1 MGGSKN
7 VYASVKAYSKR
18 GKLLT
23 RSDFQTLAESR
34 DLEELITRIK
44 NTVYADA
51 VANVQKP
58 YSSQN
63 IESAL
68 RSKLADIH
76 YSIAKTS
83 GNSGVL
89 DAYYM
94 KFIVSNLKLILKG
107 KILGK
112 SQEEIES
119 HINLHA
125 EELIKQRDVIVK
137 ALVAKDF
144 EEAVASL
151 NSVEFADEIAK
162 AAALY
167 NEKKNLQIFD
177 TYFDKILFQHLA
189 GAMKNYSDKGA
200 TKIVSMDIDFYNIL
214 SVIRGKFWGLQEEQI
229 QDLIISTNPPAK
241 ELLGRMMAAATVR
254 DVFNE
259 LASSTKYKDLV
270 PQVENELDAIAEFE
284 RAFELAIYNSS
295 LRSFTQMFSFATI
308 VGITKLT
315 AFEIRN
321 LAAIA
326 FAVEQKIPTET
337 VMSKLILAEE

>member
-23 RSDFQTLAESR
+23 KADFQTLAESR
-34 DLEELITRIK
+34 DLEELMTRIK
-44 NTVYADA
+44 NTVYAEA
-51 VANVQKP
+51 VADVQKP
-58 YSSQN
+58 YTSQS

-68 RSKLADIH
+68 RSQLADIH

-83 GNSGVL
+83 GSSGVL

-107 KILGK
+107 KVLGK
-112 SQEEIES
+112 PQEEIET
-119 HINLHA
+119 HVNLHA
-125 EELIKQRDVIVK
+125 EELIKQRDIVIK
-137 ALVAKDF
+137 ALVAKDL

-151 NSVEFADEIAK
+151 NSVQFGEEIAK

-177 TYFDKILFQHLA
+177 TYFDKILFQYLA
-189 GAMKNYSDKGA
+189 GAMKNYADKDA
-200 TKIVSMDIDFYNIL
+200 TKLVAMDIDFYNIL

-229 QDLIISTNPPAK
+229 QDLIISTSPPAR
-241 ELLGRMMAAATVR
+241 ELLGRMMSAATVR
-254 DVFNE
+254 DAFNE
-259 LASSTKYKDLV
+259 LSSTKYKDLV
-270 PQVENELDAIAEFE
+270 PQVENELDSIAEFE
-284 RAFELAIYNSS
+284 RAFEMAIYNTA
-295 LRSFTQMFSFATI
+295 LRSFTKMFSFATI

-315 AFEIRN
+315 SFEVRN

-326 FAVEQKIPTET
+326 FAIEQKIPTET
-337 VMSKLILAEE
+337 TMSKLILQEE

>member
-23 RSDFQTLAESR
+23 KSDFQTLAEAR
-34 DLEELITRIK
+34 DLEELMTRMK
-44 NTVYADA
+44 NTVYGDA
-51 VANVQKP
+51 VSDVQKP
-58 YSSQN
+58 YTSQN

-68 RSKLADIH
+68 RSQLADIH

-107 KILGK
+107 KILNK
-112 SQEEIES
+112 SQEELEV

-125 EELIKQRDVIVK
+125 EELIKQRDVIIK

-151 NSVEFADEIAK
+151 NSAKFAEEITK
-162 AAALY
+162 ASALY
-167 NEKKNLQIFD
+167 NEKKNIQIFD
-177 TYFDKILFQHLA
+177 TYFDKILYQYLA
-189 GAMKNYSDKGA
+189 GAMKNYADKDA
-200 TKIVSMDIDFYNIL
+200 VKIVAMDIDFYNIL
-214 SVIRGKFWGLQEEQI
+214 SVIRGKFWGLQEDQI
-229 QDLIISTNPPAK
+229 QDLIISTNPPAR
-241 ELLGRMMAAATVR
+241 ELLGRMMSGATIR
-254 DVFNE
+254 DAFNE
-259 LASSTKYKDLV
+259 LSSTKYKNLV

-284 RAFELAIYNSS
+284 RAFEMSIYRTC
-295 LRSFTQMFSFATI
+295 LTSFTKMFSFATI
-308 VGITKLT
+308 
-315 AFEIRN
+315 
-321 LAAIA
+321 
-326 FAVEQKIPTET
+326 
-337 VMSKLILAEE
+337 EELQN

>member
-1 MGGSKN
+1 MGNSKN

-18 GKLLT
+18 GKLLS

-44 NTVYADA
+44 NTGYNDA
-51 VANVQKP
+51 VADVQKP
-58 YSSQN
+58 YTSQK

-68 RSKLADIH
+68 RSQLADIH

-107 KILGK
+107 KVLGK
-112 SQEEIES
+112 SQEELET

-125 EELIKQRDVIVK
+125 EELIKQRDVVVK
-137 ALVAKDF
+137 ALVSKDL

-151 NSVEFADEIAK
+151 NSVQFGDEIAK

-167 NEKKNLQIFD
+167 NERKNIQIFD
-177 TYFDKILFQHLA
+177 TYFDKILFQYLS
-189 GAMKNYSDKGA
+189 GAMKNYADKEA
-200 TKIVSMDIDFYNIL
+200 TKLVAMDIDFYNIL
-214 SVIRGKFWGLQEEQI
+214 STIRGKFWGLQEDQI
-229 QDLIISTNPPAK
+229 QDLIISTGPSGK
-241 ELLGRMMAAATVR
+241 ELLSRMMAAASVR
-254 DVFNE
+254 DAFNE
-259 LASSTKYKDLV
+259 LSSTKYKELI
-270 PQVENELDAIAEFE
+270 PQSENELDAVAEFE
-284 RAFELAIYNSS
+284 RAFEMMIYRTS
-295 LRSFTQMFSFATI
+295 LRSFTKMFSFATI

-315 AFEIRN
+315 AFEVRN

-326 FAVEQKIPTET
+326 FAIEQKIPTET
-337 VMSKLILAEE
+337 TMSKLILEEE

>member
-23 RSDFQTLAESR
+23 RADFQTLAESR
-34 DLEELITRIK
+34 DLEELMTRIK
-44 NTVYADA
+44 NTVYAEA
-51 VANVQKP
+51 VADVQKP

-112 SQEEIES
+112 PQEEIES
-119 HINLHA
+119 HVNLHA
-125 EELIKQRDVIVK
+125 EELIKQRDVIIK
-137 ALVAKDF
+137 ALVSKDL
-144 EEAVASL
+144 EETVASL
-151 NSVEFADEIAK
+151 NSVQFSDEISK
-162 AAALY
+162 AASLY
-167 NEKKNLQIFD
+167 NETKNLQVFD
-177 TYFDKILFQHLA
+177 IYFDKILYKQLGRA
-189 GAMKNYSDKGA
+189 LKNTRDREVIKLVG
-200 TKIVSMDIDFYNIL
+200 MDVDFYNLL
-214 SVIRGKFWGLQEEQI
+214 SVIRGKFWGLDDSQI
-229 QDLIISTNPPAK
+229 EDLIVSQTPSVPK
-241 ELLGRMMAAATVR
+241 ELLQRMMAAATIR
-254 DVFNE
+254 DAFAE
-259 LASSTKYKDLV
+259 LSNTKYKNLV
-270 PQVENELDAIAEFE
+270 PDVENELDAVAQFE
-284 RAFELAIYNSS
+284 RSFEMALYNSS
-295 LRSFTQMFSFATI
+295 ARSFTKMFSFATI
-308 VGITKLT
+308 IGITKLT
-315 AFEIRN
+315 AFEVRN

-326 FAVEQKIPTET
+326 YAVEQKIATDIT
-337 VMSKLILAEE
+337 MSKLIVKE

>member
-23 RSDFQTLAESR
+23 RGDFQTLAESR
-34 DLEELITRIK
+34 DLEELMTRIK
-44 NTVYADA
+44 NTVYAEA
-51 VANVQKP
+51 VADVQKP

-112 SQEEIES
+112 PQEEIES
-119 HINLHA
+119 HVNLHA

-162 AAALY
+162 AATLY

-189 GAMKNYSDKGA
+189 GAMTNYADKAA

-229 QDLIISTNPPAK
+229 QDLIISTSPPAK
-241 ELLGRMMAAATVR
+241 ELLGRMMAAASVR
-254 DVFNE
+254 DAFNE
-259 LASSTKYKDLV
+259 LSSTKYKDLV

-284 RAFELAIYNSS
+284 RAFELSIYTSS

-315 AFEIRN
+315 SFEIRN

-326 FAVEQKIPTET
+326 FAIEQKIPTET
-337 VMSKLILAEE
+337 TMSKLILEQE

>member
-1 MGGSKN
+1 MGEDKN

-23 RSDFQTLAESR
+23 KPDFQTLAEAR
-34 DLEELITRIK
+34 DLEELMTRIK
-44 NTVYADA
+44 NTVYAEA
-51 VANVQKP
+51 VADVQKP
-58 YSSQN
+58 YTSQN

-107 KILGK
+107 KILNK
-112 SQEEIES
+112 SQEELEV

-125 EELIKQRDVIVK
+125 EELIKQRDVVIK

-151 NSVEFADEIAK
+151 NSVKFADEIAK
-162 AAALY
+162 ASALY
-167 NEKKNLQIFD
+167 NEKKNIQIFD

-189 GAMKNYSDKGA
+189 GAMKNYADKSA
-200 TKIVSMDIDFYNIL
+200 VKIVAMDIDFYNIL
-214 SVIRGKFWGLQEEQI
+214 SVIRGKFWGLQEDQI

-241 ELLGRMMAAATVR
+241 ELLGRMMSAATIR
-254 DVFNE
+254 DAFNE
-259 LASSTKYKDLV
+259 LSSTKYKNLV

-284 RAFELAIYNSS
+284 RAFEMFYLSHLSYIIYKNVQ
-295 LRSFTQMFSFATI
+295 FC
-308 VGITKLT
+308 
-315 AFEIRN
+315 N
-321 LAAIA
+321 HCWNY
-326 FAVEQKIPTET
+326 KIN
-337 VMSKLILAEE
+337 II

>member
-7 VYASVKAYSKR
+7 VYASVKSYSKR

-34 DLEELITRIK
+34 DLDELVTRIK
-44 NTVYADA
+44 NTVYSEA
-51 VANVQKP
+51 VADVQKP
-58 YSSQN
+58 YSSLS

-94 KFIVSNLKLILKG
+94 KFIVSNLKIILKG

-112 SQEEIES
+112 PQEEIET
-119 HINLHA
+119 HVNLHA
-125 EELIKQRDVIVK
+125 EELIKQRDVVVK

-144 EEAVASL
+144 DEAVASL
-151 NSVEFADEIAK
+151 NSVKFGDEIVK

-167 NEKKNLQIFD
+167 NEKKNVQVFD
-177 TYFDKILFQHLA
+177 TYFDKILFQYLS
-189 GAMKNYSDKGA
+189 GAMKNYADKDA

-229 QDLIISTNPPAK
+229 QDLIITTSPPAR
-241 ELLGRMMAAATVR
+241 ELLGRMMAAATIR
-254 DVFNE
+254 DAFNE
-259 LASSTKYKDLV
+259 LSSTKYKELV

-284 RAFELAIYNSS
+284 RAFEMSIYKASI
-295 LRSFTQMFSFATI
+295 RSFTKMFSFATI

-315 AFEIRN
+315 SFEVRN

-337 VMSKLILAEE
+337 TMSKLILEEE

>member
-18 GKLLT
+18 GKLLSK
-23 RSDFQTLAESR
+23 SDFQTLAESR
-34 DLEELITRIK
+34 DLEELMTRIK
-44 NTVYADA
+44 NTVYGEA
-51 VANVQKP
+51 VADVQKP
-58 YSSQN
+58 YTSQS

-107 KILGK
+107 KVLGK
-112 SQEEIES
+112 SQEELET

-125 EELIKQRDVIVK
+125 EELIKQRDVVIK
-137 ALVAKDF
+137 ALVAKDL

-151 NSVEFADEIAK
+151 NSAQFGDEIAK
-162 AAALY
+162 ASALY
-167 NEKKNLQIFD
+167 NEKKNIQIFD
-177 TYFDKILFQHLA
+177 TYFDKILFQHLS
-189 GAMKNYSDKGA
+189 GAMKNYADKEA
-200 TKIVSMDIDFYNIL
+200 TKLVAMDIDFYNIL
-214 SVIRGKFWGLQEEQI
+214 SVIRGKFWGLQEDQI
-229 QDLIISTNPPAK
+229 QDLIISTGPPAK
-241 ELLGRMMAAATVR
+241 ELLGRMMAASTVR
-254 DVFNE
+254 DAFNE
-259 LASSTKYKDLV
+259 LSSTKYKELI
-270 PQVENELDAIAEFE
+270 PQTENELDSIAEFE
-284 RAFELAIYNSS
+284 RAFEMLIYHTS
-295 LRSFTQMFSFATI
+295 LRSFTKMFSFATI

-315 AFEIRN
+315 SFEVRN

-326 FAVEQKIPTET
+326 FAIEQKIPTET
-337 VMSKLILAEE
+337 TMSKLILDEE